1 MLCVAHDA
9 KYGWHACC
17 VQPAMPSP
25 TLAQVLH
32 LEVPVVVR
40 VGERP
45 MSLKAVISLVPGS
58 IIELPKNADA
68 ELDLMCNDKVI
79 GCGNAVKVGENFGIR
94 ITYLGDLKQRT
105 EALAAAT
112 SDEDAAAA
120 ALAEQLLSGQI

>member
-1 MLCVAHDA
+1 
-9 KYGWHACC
+9 
-17 VQPAMPSP
+17 MPSP

-32 LEVPVVVR
+32 LEVPIVVR

-45 MSLKAVISLVPGS
+45 MSLKDVISLVPGS

-68 ELDLMCNDKVI
+68 ELDLMCNDKVM

-94 ITYLGDLKQRT
+94 ITYIGDLKQRT
-105 EALAAAT
+105 DALAAAT

-120 ALAEQLLSGQI
+120 ALAEQLLAGQL